1 MEDKLKN
8 LRRDM
13 NETVLKKGEV
23 SEGEKERIYLKVV
36 QKNKSQR
43 YSTRFFP
50 VFSITLCMILVL
62 ILSSPYL
69 SNFYDLG
76 QEENQVT
83 IGDMDE
89 KSRVD
94 NVMSV
99 DKSEVADDER
109 EHSTK
114 DIIIPPENEFM
125 NNIYGMT
132 NQKVFV
138 ESDPFIEVHEDYIEI
153 TDERIEYMLAILEKA
168 KEKDQYQNYEFYY
181 NTLSEWKKGNF
192 ENSVDVHNQI
202 REFNRRYGNKA
213 IRLLTKDEEKE
224 YIEKHFD

>member
-13 NETVLKKGEV
+13 DGSVLKKGEV
-23 SEGEKERIYLKVV
+23 SEKEKERIYLKVV

-43 YSTRFFP
+43 YPIRIFP
-50 VFSITLCMILVL
+50 VFSISLCMILVL

-69 SNFYDLG
+69 SNFYSLG

-94 NVMSV
+94 HVMSV
-99 DKSEVADDER
+99 DKSEVAEDEK
-109 EHSTK
+109 EHLTK

-138 ESDPFIEVHEDYIEI
+138 ESDPVYEVHEDYIEI

-192 ENSVDVHNQI
+192 ENTVDVHNQI
-202 REFNRRYGNKA
+202 GEFNGRYGNKA

-224 YIEKHFD
+224 YIDKHFD